1 MAQEVSWTRLI
12 VRQSHRAE
20 TWERYD
26 ARRGENCFIVSG
38 RPRNSVVQFEIP
50 EVRRLLKRRK
60 NFFKSTCM
68 GPVETGE
75 ETQHKGRE
83 ARTYDWIVPF
93 EDDVMD
99 LQMPQDGVV
108 TLEDIGG

>member
-1 MAQEVSWTRLI
+1 
-12 VRQSHRAE
+12 
-20 TWERYD
+20 
-26 ARRGENCFIVSG
+26 
-38 RPRNSVVQFEIP
+38 
-50 EVRRLLKRRK
+50 
-60 NFFKSTCM
+60 M